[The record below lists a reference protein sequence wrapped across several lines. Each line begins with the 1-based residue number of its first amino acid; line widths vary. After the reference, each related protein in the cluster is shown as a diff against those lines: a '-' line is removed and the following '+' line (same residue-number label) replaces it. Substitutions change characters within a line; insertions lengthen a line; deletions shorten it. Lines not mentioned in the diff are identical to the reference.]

1 MPDAGPARIAVRE
14 GVSVRELAAFA
25 ASTSAATIEISFE
38 VEDLSSEAIAKLVD
52 LVDDWLQ
59 NGRTVR
65 LLNTPQMLAH
75 TLYKVGRLLHSPRLT
90 ISVQGTEPYPG

>member
-1 MPDAGPARIAVRE
+1 MPDESPILIVIGDGLPAEEVR
-14 GVSVRELAAFA
+14 AMA
-25 ASTSAATIEISFE
+25 ASATSIEVSFE
-38 VEDLSSEAIAKLVD
+38 VESLSSKAIAEFVD

-59 NGRTVR
+59 SGRSVR

-90 ISVQGTEPYPG
+90 ISAQGTEPYPG